1 MPQITE
7 SISASRQLSQSAM
20 NWRPGYK
27 RATQLSFEISM
38 LDQIKSFNAWRF
50 RRLCQNFRLANPRG
64 PHVEASPSTVQ
75 LVSAAAVPVCKV
87 ALFCTVGAWA
97 DRRGLLTPESRRAI
111 SALTLYIFTPCLLF
125 SKLAVG
131 TGLHE
136 VGRLWILSANMVVSH
151 VVGLLL
157 GLLAVKLAGVPLGL
171 RNQLVLSCGVGNVG
185 NLPFVLLAG
194 LAADP
199 ALPFAAALGPAV
211 SGELAMRYVALSNL
225 SAALIQF
232 PLTYIFLQKP
242 DTSASELIPPSS
254 ASPPSSTSPSLKQ
267 SITGADLSRSK
278 RNSSNS
284 SSSSSSINSESTPRG
299 PHKEGGDDARTV
311 SAGPA
316 TYSLPSNTSGTANAT
331 AAATAAPAG
340 RPRWRSIAAG
350 VLTPPT
356 LFSLAAV
363 VVASVDW
370 LREALF
376 SPGGCLRLLGELA
389 DALGAVCIPL
399 LLLVLG
405 ANLSRGPGVAA
416 GRLPHGCVAA
426 AVVTRLLLLPAVC
439 GAMLICAWRAGA

>member
-1 MPQITE
+1 
-7 SISASRQLSQSAM
+7 
-20 NWRPGYK
+20 
-27 RATQLSFEISM
+27 
-38 LDQIKSFNAWRF
+38 
-50 RRLCQNFRLANPRG
+50 
-64 PHVEASPSTVQ
+64 
-75 LVSAAAVPVCKV
+75 
-87 ALFCTVGAWA
+87 
-97 DRRGLLTPESRRAI
+97 
-111 SALTLYIFTPCLLF
+111 
-125 SKLAVG
+125 
-131 TGLHE
+131 
-136 VGRLWILSANMVVSH
+136 
-151 VVGLLL
+151 
-157 GLLAVKLAGVPLGL
+157 
-171 RNQLVLSCGVGNVG
+171 
-185 NLPFVLLAG
+185 
-194 LAADP
+194 
-199 ALPFAAALGPAV
+199 
-211 SGELAMRYVALSNL
+211 MRYVALSNL